1 MSLSTR
7 YNSKT
12 LPSTDQSTKSS
23 DLLVEVFGNELRN
36 KLCTKWGFKVI
47 SISPETAKIHGFTK
61 RTTEVLVSPTLTAF
75 YRVAM
80 IQNVRVS
87 KLIEI
92 NLGLYSP
99 ESEDNNQG
107 RYD

>member
-1 MSLSTR
+1 
-7 YNSKT
+7 
-12 LPSTDQSTKSS
+12 
-23 DLLVEVFGNELRN
+23 LLVQVFGNELRD
-36 KLCTKWGFKVI
+36 KLCTRWGFKVI
-47 SISPETAKIHGFTK
+47 SISPKTAILHGFTN

-80 IQNVRVS
+80 IQNVKVS

-99 ESEDNNQG
+99 ESEDNNKG